1 MRLRFVAVVRGNESG
16 TGRLPPGEDTEVSA
30 AADPPPLTAPQ
41 HRVLAAVR
49 RFGLAGALILAVG
62 AIGAGAAPVDNPL
75 SGARLIGL
83 PARIPTV
90 AMACSWLGT
99 LMLVVG
105 WLWLGKFCSPT
116 GGRMITLRQLT
127 RVGVLWSLP
136 LVLAPPLFTRDMYFY
151 LAQGEAA
158 AQGFDPYVLG
168 PEASLGLHNPLTRN
182 VDIVWQDTP
191 APYGPG
197 FLMLA
202 RMLAGLVGENVVTGV
217 LLWRLVM
224 LVGLGMA
231 VWAIPHL
238 ARRCGVHPV
247 PALWLGAL
255 NPIVLF
261 HVVSGMHNEALLV
274 GIMLVAVELGLRG
287 NGWPT
292 VVLAGV
298 LLSLGGAIKPPGF
311 IALGF
316 LGVLIARRNGGRWSD
331 LVKAAAVLA
340 ATLLATMAVVTVA
353 SGWGFGWLATYD
365 VPNRIITPLAP
376 LTTLGVTGG
385 GISMLLGLGDHTD
398 AVLVITRVVGY
409 TGSVAV
415 CAWMLWRSFRGRIE
429 PLAGLG
435 VTLGAVAVL
444 GPVLHPWYLLW
455 FLVPLALS
463 THDRRFRTA
472 AASCAAVVA
481 VLIPPSGGGYEDP
494 FQIPLAVVT
503 ALLAFGALLRLTREK
518 VPDLRVRSGSR

>member
-1 MRLRFVAVVRGNESG
+1 MVRGDESEG
-16 TGRLPPGEDTEVSA
+16 ARREPGADAEVSA
-30 AADPPPLTAPQ
+30 SADPPPLASSQ
-41 HRVLAAVR
+41 RRMLAAVR
-49 RFGLAGALILAVG
+49 RFGLAGSLILAVG
-62 AIGAGAAPVDNPL
+62 AIGAGATPVDNPL

-99 LMLVVG
+99 LMVVAG
-105 WLWLGKFCSPT
+105 WLWLGRFCSPA

-136 LVLAPPLFTRDMYFY
+136 LALAPPLFTRDMYFY

-158 AQGFDPYVLG
+158 LQGFDPYVLG

-182 VDIVWQDTP
+182 VDILWQDTP

-202 RMLAGLVGENVVTGV
+202 RALAVLVGENVVTGV

-231 VWAIPHL
+231 VWAIPRL

-274 GIMLVAVELGLRG
+274 GIMLVAIELGLRRS
-287 NGWPT
+287 GWPT

-316 LGVLIARRNGGRWSD
+316 LGVLVARRNGGRFAD
-331 LVKAAAVLA
+331 LVKVAVVLA
-340 ATLLATMAVVTVA
+340 VTLLATMAVVTAV
-353 SGWGFGWLATYD
+353 SGWGLGWLDTYD

-376 LTTLGVTGG
+376 LTTFGVAGG
-385 GISMLLGLGDHTD
+385 GLSMLLGLGDHTD
-398 AVLVITRVVGY
+398 AVLVITKLVGY
-409 TGSVAV
+409 AGSAGV

-435 VTLGAVAVL
+435 ITLGAVAVL

-455 FLVPLALS
+455 MLVPLALS
-463 THDRRFRTA
+463 THDARFRIGATG
-472 AASCAAVVA
+472 CAAVVA
-481 VLIPPSGGGYEDP
+481 LLIPPSGGGYEDP
-494 FQIPLAVVT
+494 FQIPLAVVA
-503 ALLAFGALLRLTREK
+503 ALLAFAALVWLTRDK
-518 VPDLRVRSGSR
+518 VPDLLPRKGARRGS